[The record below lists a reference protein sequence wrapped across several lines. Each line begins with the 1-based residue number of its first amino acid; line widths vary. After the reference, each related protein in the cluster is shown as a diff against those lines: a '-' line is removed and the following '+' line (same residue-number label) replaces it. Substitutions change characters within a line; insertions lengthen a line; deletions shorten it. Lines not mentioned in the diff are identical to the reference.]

1 MKKLIFGLA
10 VSLLITFFMSTS
22 TAFATV
28 ALTTASGSLDATV
41 PSMDVTFSAASEAP
55 VYFGVCDPADSG
67 ASFEVYFNGHALSNS
82 FVNTDT
88 ALELTQTGAGAV
100 AGVGTYAATVVYNN
114 SEIGPGTFFV
124 AMSSVEDEVIAQ
136 LTASCGADFSGV
148 IPGAPGGSIRGLVFL
163 DNNKN
168 GLREVGEPAVQN
180 VYVTVYSSG
189 DWYYKF
195 YTGDDGTYAPVA
207 LETSYYA
214 VELTVPAGYV
224 ATTPTRIEGI
234 YISSNSRSLSL
245 NNNFGIAPATGGAV
259 TTATTTQAHAY
270 TTTAATN
277 TVIQTAYPGGTY
289 TVRAGDNLFRIAL
302 NHGVS
307 LYDLRAVNGLYNNLI
322 YVGQQL
328 LIPGGSASNHVAAQP
343 ATTTTAAAPA
353 PVVADTLSTQTA
365 AVDVAADAPAPAAVN
380 VAADAPA
387 AAATTHAGTYMVK
400 PGENLF
406 RIALNHGVTLNELA
420 AANNIINPTLIYVG
434 QMLVIPGQ

>member
-1 MKKLIFGLA
+1 MKKLIFGLG
-10 VSLLITFFMSTS
+10 VSLLISLFMSTS

-28 ALTTASGSLDATV
+28 TLTTASGALDATV
-41 PSMDVTFSAASEAP
+41 TSMDVTFSAASAAP
-55 VYFGVCDPADSG
+55 VYFGVCDPANSG

-82 FVNTDT
+82 FVNTTT
-88 ALELTQTGAGAV
+88 ALEQTQTGAGAV
-100 AGVGTYAATVVYNN
+100 AAAGTYAATVVYNN
-114 SEIGPGTFFV
+114 PTIGPGTFFV
-124 AMSSVEDEVIAQ
+124 AISSVEDEIVAQ

-163 DNNKN
+163 DSNKN
-168 GLREVGEPAVQN
+168 GLREVGEPAVRN

-189 DWYYKF
+189 DWSYEF
-195 YTGDDGTYAPVA
+195 YTGSDGTYAPVA

-214 VELTVPAGYV
+214 VELKVPAGYV

-234 YISSNSRSLSL
+234 YINSESRSLSL

-259 TTATTTQAHAY
+259 TSTPTTTTQAHAY
-270 TTTAATN
+270 TTAATTN
-277 TVIQTAYPGGTY
+277 TVMQTAYPGGTY
-289 TVRAGDNLFRIAL
+289 TVRAGDTLFRIAL

-328 LIPGGSASNHVAAQP
+328 RIPGGSATNQVAAAQP
-343 ATTTTAAAPA
+343 APTTATAAPV
-353 PVVADTLSTQTA
+353 PVAADTLATNVTS
-365 AVDVAADAPAPAAVN
+365 VDVAVSADAPAPAVTN
-380 VAADAPA
+380 S
-387 AAATTHAGTYMVK
+387 AGTYMVK

-406 RIALNHGVTLNELA
+406 RIALNHGVSLNDLA
-420 AANNIINPTLIYVG
+420 AANSIVNPTLIYVG